1 MTRITFY
8 PMKTINKRHPF
19 CFLAA
24 AAMLAIAPVDSPLG
38 AETARLQEAITETV
52 ADLEALWAEEACET
66 VIVKKKGHP
75 LATVACSGNFD
86 RAQRAKFLDVLFKHA
101 FVLQTESYRLRPQH
115 GMYLYKTLFGRR
127 VVYFKL
133 FVRNANDLW
142 PRNPVVGH
150 QVALYVQNLRSLSD
164 LVKWRTL
171 GVPLSFG
178 VTLGRSDTA
187 AISEKLKEYRE
198 EVYLAV
204 PLEDENIEVA
214 DGSLLTIS
222 DALTPEKLD
231 EYLKDIDEEGVQ
243 GISPLYC
250 SRFCKNVPA
259 LRALFAA
266 MKEKN
271 GERELTLIDADA
283 HTESSFYQTARIM
296 NFRTFRAYVTSPE
309 KGNFCQALDA
319 FLAEQIGSASRIM
332 AVDAADAEAFACVKN
347 ITRREAQS
355 ADFVKISQ
363 MSVTNPFR

>member
-1 MTRITFY
+1 MKIT
-8 PMKTINKRHPF
+8 NKRH
-19 CFLAA
+19 CLYLLAA
-24 AAMLAIAPVDSPLG
+24 ALLLLIAPVGAPLG
-38 AETARLQEAITETV
+38 AEATKVQQAITEAVT
-52 ADLEALWAEEACET
+52 DLEGLWPEEACET
-66 VIVKKKGHP
+66 VVVKKKGHP

-150 QVALYVQNLRSLSD
+150 QVALYVQNLRSMTD
-164 LVKWRTL
+164 LVAWRTL

-198 EVYLAV
+198 EVYLAI
-204 PLEDENIEVA
+204 PLEDENIEIA

-231 EYLKDIDEEGVQ
+231 EYLKDIDEDGIQ

-266 MKEKN
+266 IKEKN
-271 GERELTLIDADA
+271 GERELTFIDADPHA
-283 HTESSFYQTARIM
+283 ESSFYQTARIM
-296 NFRTFRAYVTSPE
+296 NFRTFRAFYTSPD
-309 KGNFCQALDA
+309 KGNFCSALKA
-319 FLAEQIGSASRIM
+319 FLAEQKGNASRIM
-332 AVDAADAEAFACVKN
+332 AVDAADTEAFTCVKN
-347 ITRREAQS
+347 LMRREGQS